1 MERRLDH
8 FSAAPDLGQKL
19 IHLNTALG
27 GYLERGLMDL
37 VNIRVSQINGCAFCL
52 DMHVKEAKIHGEK
65 ELRLYHLPI
74 WRESSLFSPKE
85 RAALEWA
92 EAVTKLGEGGV
103 PDDVFARV
111 REHFDEKSLAGL
123 TYAVGVIN
131 LWNRLSISF
140 HNVPG
145 SLDAKYGLD
154 RANLSA

>member
-1 MERRLDH
+1 MEQRLDH
-8 FSAAPDLGQKL
+8 FQAAPDLAQKL
-19 IHLNTALG
+19 VHLGAAVH
-27 GYLERGLMDL
+27 GYLDKKLVDL

-74 WRESSLFSPKE
+74 WRESSLFDARE

-92 EAVTKLGEGGV
+92 EIVTRLGEHGV
-103 PDDVFARV
+103 PDEVYARV
-111 REHFDEKSLAGL
+111 REQFDEKGIAGL

-131 LWNRLSISF
+131 LWNRLSIGF

-145 SLDAKYGLD
+145 SKDAQFKLE

>member
-1 MERRLDH
+1 MEQRLDH
-8 FSAAPDLGQKL
+8 FQYAPDLAQKL
-19 IHLNTALG
+19 VHLGSAVHA
-27 GYLERGLMDL
+27 YLDEGLVDL

-74 WRESSLFSPKE
+74 WRESTLFSSRE

-92 EAVTKLGEGGV
+92 EAVTRLGEHGV
-103 PDDVFARV
+103 PDDVYART
-111 REHFDEKSLAGL
+111 RKEFDEKGIAGL

-131 LWNRLSISF
+131 LWNRLSIGF

-145 SLDAKYGLD
+145 SKDAQFKLE